1 MVGRVFL
8 GYEVMNM
15 HSVGCL
21 GGSVV
26 LGGFDMQGR
35 KVGHFDVMYSTFV
48 RLMRQKSNI

>member
-1 MVGRVFL
+1 MGGKGFL

-26 LGGFDMQGR
+26 LEEFR
-35 KVGHFDVMYSTFV
+35 YA
-48 RLMRQKSNI
+48 R